1 MAAAGLVAP
10 AAATLHEPLRY
21 LDQNC
26 PAAPPL
32 LQFARP
38 IRTCIVEVS
47 FDAIQPAGR
56 RDEFLRLPTSF
67 ALPDATVDALVQV
80 GRELLRQSADFQR
93 LLRALRSEPELGAGV
108 DGEQGNCS

>member
-1 MAAAGLVAP
+1 VAAAGLVAP

-32 LQFARP
+32 PQFARP
-38 IRTCIVEVS
+38 IRTCIVE
-47 FDAIQPAGR
+47 A
-56 RDEFLRLPTSF
+56 SF

-93 LLRALRSEPELGAGV
+93 LLRALRSEPELGAGL
-108 DGEQGNCS
+108 DGEQGNYS

>member
-1 MAAAGLVAP
+1 MSRP

-32 LQFARP
+32 PQFARP

-56 RDEFLRLPTSF
+56 REEFLRLPTSF
-67 ALPDATVDALVQV
+67 ALPGDTVDALIQA
-80 GRELLRQSADFQR
+80 GRELLGQSADFQR
-93 LLRALRSEPELGAGV
+93 LLRALRNEPELGAGV
-108 DGEQGNCS
+108 DGETGNCS

>member
-1 MAAAGLVAP
+1 MENYSVDTIDLMRRLAQEREKAQRDIAACQ
-10 AAATLHEPLRY
+10 RY

-32 LQFARP
+32 PQFARP
-38 IRTCIVEVS
+38 IRTCIVE
-47 FDAIQPAGR
+47 A
-56 RDEFLRLPTSF
+56 SF

-93 LLRALRSEPELGAGV
+93 LLRALRSEPELGAGL
-108 DGEQGNCS
+108 D